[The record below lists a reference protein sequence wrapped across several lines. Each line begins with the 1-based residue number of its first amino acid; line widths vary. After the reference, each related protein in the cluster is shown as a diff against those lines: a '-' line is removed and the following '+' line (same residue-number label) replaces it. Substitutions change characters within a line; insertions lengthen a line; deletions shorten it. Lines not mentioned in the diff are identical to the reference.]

1 MLNRDCLHAFLSQF
15 REKFRNT
22 MFNVIGNLIATIA
35 ATEIVFHV
43 VEIGLKQ
50 LAGVFVNG
58 VERAKKVDGDI
69 LFHSVKFFE
78 VLEKRYDIRFHG
90 IKERKAFLRHRSPR
104 TTQAEV
110 AGVEATC
117 SSAD

>member
-1 MLNRDCLHAFLSQF
+1 
-15 REKFRNT
+15 

-69 LFHSVKFFE
+69 LFHCMKFFE
-78 VLEKRYDIRFHG
+78 VLEMRYDIRFHR
-90 IKERKAFLRHRSPR
+90 IKERKAFLRHRTPR
-104 TTQAEV
+104 TTQAE
-110 AGVEATC
+110 AGEVEATY